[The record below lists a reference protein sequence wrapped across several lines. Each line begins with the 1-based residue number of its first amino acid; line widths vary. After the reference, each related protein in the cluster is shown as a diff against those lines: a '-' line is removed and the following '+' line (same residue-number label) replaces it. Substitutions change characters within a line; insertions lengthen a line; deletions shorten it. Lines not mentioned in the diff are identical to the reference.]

1 MPGRRS
7 RCSAP
12 NWSGSTAGAGRR
24 RGLHAGDG
32 EVAKEKGA
40 GLFRRFEIMRG
51 WYNDGMH
58 YAQFVTSDGP
68 HLNDFG
74 QKCVGKLLSKA
85 ILDTIRPKQL
95 TDLPN
100 PRN

>member
-1 MPGRRS
+1 
-7 RCSAP
+7 
-12 NWSGSTAGAGRR
+12 
-24 RGLHAGDG
+24 
-32 EVAKEKGA
+32 
-40 GLFRRFEIMRG
+40 MRG
-51 WYNDGMH
+51 WYNDGMP
-58 YAQFVTSDGP
+58 YAQFVTSDGLR
-68 HLNDFG
+68 LNDFG